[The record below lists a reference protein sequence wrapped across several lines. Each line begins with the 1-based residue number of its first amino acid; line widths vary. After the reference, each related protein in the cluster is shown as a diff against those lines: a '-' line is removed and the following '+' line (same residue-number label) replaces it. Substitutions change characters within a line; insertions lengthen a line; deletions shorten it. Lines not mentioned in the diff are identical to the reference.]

1 MTNNVDPLAARAAEV
16 EAQGKAIGGE
26 DTWAKG
32 IMPTLERKIS
42 SGELS
47 QVELAQKL
55 ARPNA
60 ASEIFN
66 SNIADADEATC
77 TYSVC
82 PSSGAFTGIFTG
94 FWALVP
100 CGTLAEPTRR
110 PPEWKRGRP
119 ENSTSSSVTSSAVPM
134 MSPERQ

>member
-66 SNIADADEATC
+66 SNIADADEATWR
-77 TYSVC
+77 SWRDSQ
-82 PSSGAFTGIFTG
+82 PRKKARIDGA
-94 FWALVP
+94 
-100 CGTLAEPTRR
+100 
-110 PPEWKRGRP
+110 KR
-119 ENSTSSSVTSSAVPM
+119 
-134 MSPERQ
+134 